1 MTASVTTYSGTS
13 YDVVGNA
20 SYNKLGDLTI
30 YQPSTESNKPTLTL
44 MLDKS
49 GSMGGGYSFQDDEP
63 GYGIKNMFR
72 AYTCNDWYCDS
83 RTNYY
88 YLDRQDIPSNQTYDR
103 NVRFYTVDGLKGK
116 NKQACIVDD
125 GNGSAPA
132 ALYNPLYETKN
143 GVQLEYCLKDNKK
156 VYD

>member
-1 MTASVTTYSGTS
+1 MKLIRSTTPLLKQFRPTAITLAVCALMTVSVMTHSGTS

-116 NKQACIVDD
+116 YKIC
-125 GNGSAPA
+125 
-132 ALYNPLYETKN
+132 
-143 GVQLEYCLKDNKK
+143 QLLPF
-156 VYD
+156 VAFTTV